1 MAHQIRLHEEQQRK
15 GEYNGYIALLTTNY
29 PFDTPKVLDPNPLF
43 AFRHVLL
50 ATNKQSNPY
59 AIAHQLDRVV
69 EFPCR
74 FPVLGPGHFQ
84 DLFDF
89 GRVEQVARLDL

>member
-15 GEYNGYIALLTTNY
+15 GEYNGYIALLTNY
-29 PFDTPKVLDPNPLF
+29 PFDTPKVLGLNPLF

-69 EFPCR
+69 KFPCR
-74 FPVLGPGHFQ
+74 FPPALGPSHFQ
-84 DLFDF
+84 DMFDF
-89 GRVEQVARLDL
+89 GRVEHVARLNL